1 MSGKIFFIWEPSQQT
16 CSVQHPQNPIPYP
29 FSPSGS
35 RRFVSIENIGIIPTI
50 KTMLSQ
56 NHHSP
61 IGLRSSWPRKRMPPI
76 RRATTKTVATHL
88 PVSTTKHPTSRIN
101 FVKIRTIRTASAAHL
116 VARTIQEGATGNPG
130 PEARFIFP
138 PHTAISLFYKYNPST
153 ARRVTQ
159 TSDSMLRRVTAP
171 PPVQY
176 PLLLH
181 ISTTELRS
189 KDIKI
194 ILYSLYLRLNSSS
207 FPDAFDSTYT
217 PIDTVFGIHK
227 TSSARLFPFR
237 EPPGQEKTRAAA
249 ITGIASAHPAGQR
262 PAAPMVPFFPEKERR
277 RGGPAGPP
285 LRRYEIP
292 CRLPGG
298 SLHRPARLNGTQ
310 RPGSALSV
318 VLE

>member
-116 VARTIQEGATGNPG
+116 VARAIQEGATGTPW

-138 PHTAISLFYKYNPST
+138 PHSAISFFYKYNPST
-153 ARRVTQ
+153 ARHVTQ
-159 TSDSMLRRVTAP
+159 TSDSMFRRVTAP
-171 PPVQY
+171 PPIQY

-181 ISTTELRS
+181 ISTTELRG

-194 ILYSLYLRLNSSS
+194 ILYLSYLKLNSSS

-217 PIDTVFGIHK
+217 PMTP
-227 TSSARLFPFR
+227 SSGFIKRAPPACFPFENR
-237 EPPGQEKTRAAA
+237 QAKKKRGPQQLQRSRPPIPPGN
-249 ITGIASAHPAGQR
+249 
-262 PAAPMVPFFPEKERR
+262 VPQLPWSHSFRKKND
-277 RGGPAGPP
+277 GGEVP
-285 LRRYEIP
+285 RD
-292 CRLPGG
+292 LP
-298 SLHRPARLNGTQ
+298 
-310 RPGSALSV
+310 SV
-318 VLE
+318 VTKFHAACRVEASTAPHASTAHNGPGA